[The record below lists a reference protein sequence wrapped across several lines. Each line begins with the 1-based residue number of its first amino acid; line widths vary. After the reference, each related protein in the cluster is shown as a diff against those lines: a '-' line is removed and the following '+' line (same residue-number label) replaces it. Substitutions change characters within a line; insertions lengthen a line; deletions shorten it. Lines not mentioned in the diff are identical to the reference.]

1 MSNKITI
8 GFRFTNE
15 FDEDFSADSTV
26 NVYEEIGDMEL
37 DTIMEAFNQFL
48 RQIGY
53 HRPNDYIYPRDLTE
67 DEYDAVDQL
76 VSEMR
81 DKGESNA

>member
-15 FDEDFSADSTV
+15 FDDDFSADSTV
-26 NVYEEIGDMEL
+26 SVYEEIGDTEL
-37 DTIMEAFNQFL
+37 NTIMEAFNQFL